1 MVARINFQI
10 HGTVISSNTV
20 PWIIQDKLVE
30 KEKQKSNSN
39 VDDSDI
45 LLPED
50 YLNSPQ
56 FDALDSLNRIDEL
69 IADGDL
75 ECLNSIITTKN
86 NDIKEIV
93 EKTLKQLKDKGT
105 LLDFSIIINKDKY
118 KVGLPKHKDLLDEI
132 YLYNGDETFRYNEVS
147 LKQQI
152 DAIQKNVPWLYIYI
166 VPDKHIENNK
176 KLIEDVLDT
185 LAEKIAERVRER
197 LQELFP
203 NSQICAWWILYNIHW
218 NNKEKNLGGF
228 LCVK

>member
-1 MVARINFQI
+1 M
-10 HGTVISSNTV
+10 
-20 PWIIQDKLVE
+20 
-30 KEKQKSNSN
+30 
-39 VDDSDI
+39 
-45 LLPED
+45 
-50 YLNSPQ
+50 
-56 FDALDSLNRIDEL
+56 DSLNRIDEL

-203 NSQICAWWILYNIHW
+203 NSQICA
-218 NNKEKNLGGF
+218 
-228 LCVK
+228 